1 PGISRVRDPVSGMEK
16 PAGTPDYRCD
26 VRAGRLEQM
35 AELALDV
42 GLNFAAGQDLL
53 VLALVEHAP
62 LARAIAKLAYERGA
76 RYVEVGYSDNHVRR
90 ALVELAPEESLAW
103 TPPWRVDRLD
113 YVGQNRGA
121 LIQIAGDPEP
131 DLLADLDQGR
141 VGRARQRDLTAAL
154 LRNINERRFNWTIV
168 AYPSEGWARTVFGEP
183 DVDRLWDAVASAV
196 RLDEPDPVDAWR
208 AHLERLHA
216 RAQQLNER
224 RFDSVRFRGPGTDL
238 VLGLLSE
245 GRWRAAGFTTAWGHR
260 FVANLPTEEVY
271 TTPDYRRTEGVVRST
286 RPLALGG
293 TIVRDLELRFERG
306 RAVGVRASTGAEAVE
321 AQIASDE
328 GACRLGEVAL
338 VDGSSRVGQTGI
350 TFFTTLFDENAT
362 SHIAYGSGI
371 LDTVEGADAKT
382 PEERAALGIND
393 SSIHTDFMVGGPE
406 IEVDGLLARGAAVP
420 VLRDDEWV
428 L

>member
-1 PGISRVRDPVSGMEK
+1 MRELPGSGMENR
-16 PAGTPDYRCD
+16 AGTRDYRCG

-42 GLNFAAGQDLL
+42 GLNFAAGQDL
-53 VLALVEHAP
+53 VILALVEHAP

-76 RYVEVGYSDNHVRR
+76 RYVDVAYSDNHVRR
-90 ALVELAPEESLAW
+90 ALVELAPEDSLDW

-113 YVGQNRGA
+113 YVGQHRGA
-121 LIQIAGDPEP
+121 LLQIAGDPEP

-141 VGRARQRDLTAAL
+141 VGRARQRDLTAAV
-154 LRNINERRFNWTIV
+154 LRNINERTFNWTIV

-216 RAQQLNER
+216 RAEQLNER
-224 RFDSVRFRGPGTDL
+224 RFESVRFRGPGTDL
-238 VLGLLSE
+238 VLGLLPE
-245 GRWRAAGFTTAWGHR
+245 GRWRAAGFATAWGRR

-293 TIVRDLELRFERG
+293 TIVRDLELRFEHG

-328 GACRLGEVAL
+328 GARRLGEVAL

-371 LDTVEGADAKT
+371 LDAVDGAERKT
-382 PEERAALGIND
+382 PEERAALGVND

-406 IEVDGLLARGAAVP
+406 VEVDGLLAGGRAVAI
-420 VLRDDEWV
+420 LRADEWV